1 MSFESPD
8 STATSRTEANE
19 NDDMSVTGL
28 AHTARTSADDDYEQ
42 MRQAAYGDS
51 RFWTAQVGPPAPG
64 TANSSS
70 ASALSGSS
78 WVSRY
83 PTSTSTSDL
92 VSPFR
97 EHVEAFIS
105 SLQTGGASVSINAT
119 LRPPERAYLMHYSY
133 AISTGTDPSSV
144 PAMDGVGIDW
154 IHRNSNGSPDL
165 VTSQLAGQQ
174 MVNGYGIA
182 YPPALSSR
190 HTEGRAV
197 DMTISNHIGKTF
209 TNAEGAAVTVANQGD
224 LEALGETYGV
234 IKLRS
239 DPPHWSDDG
248 R

>member
-1 MSFESPD
+1 
-8 STATSRTEANE
+8 
-19 NDDMSVTGL
+19 
-28 AHTARTSADDDYEQ
+28 
-42 MRQAAYGDS
+42 
-51 RFWTAQVGPPAPG
+51 
-64 TANSSS
+64 
-70 ASALSGSS
+70 
-78 WVSRY
+78 
-83 PTSTSTSDL
+83 
-92 VSPFR
+92 
-97 EHVEAFIS
+97 
-105 SLQTGGASVSINAT
+105 
-119 LRPPERAYLMHYSY
+119 MHYSY